1 MREPSRARCRHGVGD
16 VRPWGAPGTPP
27 YGAGM
32 DAPRTPGA
40 PTTAWV
46 AWDAWRATRGGPSVV
61 AMRQQQR
68 LATLVA
74 HARQASRFYA
84 ELYADLPPG
93 TTELRRLPPVTKPQL
108 MARFDD
114 WVTDPA
120 VTRAAV
126 EAFVADASNIG
137 VDLLGRYVVFTT
149 SGSTGVPTLLVQD
162 HRAIAVM
169 TGVAYARTAGLL
181 TPRLLADT
189 LRHGARQAAVFATGG
204 HFLTAVM
211 FERRQRALRLRRRMA
226 RFFSVMDPLPRIV
239 ADLNAFRPA
248 LLASYPS
255 VLALLAGEQRAG
267 RLRLSPA
274 LISTGGEALLPAVR
288 RGVEAAFRCPVIES
302 YSASEAVPLTL
313 PCTRGRLHVNADWF
327 ILEPVDATGAPVPA
341 GRFSHSVLV
350 TNLANLVQPLIRY
363 ELGDSVAMDADA
375 CPCGRPLP
383 TIRVQGRTEE
393 ILHVPGPDGHE
404 VALLPMALATV
415 VEETPG
421 VHRFQVVQTAP
432 TTLAVRLE
440 AGTGYRPD
448 AVWDVVRDRLGG
460 YLRDQGLPDVTLELA
475 PDPPRVTARGGKLLH
490 VLSEL
495 P

>member
-1 MREPSRARCRHGVGD
+1 
-16 VRPWGAPGTPP
+16 
-27 YGAGM
+27 
-32 DAPRTPGA
+32 
-40 PTTAWV
+40 
-46 AWDAWRATRGGPSVV
+46 
-61 AMRQQQR
+61 
-68 LATLVA
+68 
-74 HARQASRFYA
+74 
-84 ELYADLPPG
+84 
-93 TTELRRLPPVTKPQL
+93 
-108 MARFDD
+108 
-114 WVTDPA
+114 
-120 VTRAAV
+120 
-126 EAFVADASNIG
+126 
-137 VDLLGRYVVFTT
+137 
-149 SGSTGVPTLLVQD
+149 
-162 HRAIAVM
+162 
-169 TGVAYARTAGLL
+169 
-181 TPRLLADT
+181 
-189 LRHGARQAAVFATGG
+189 
-204 HFLTAVM
+204 
-211 FERRQRALRLRRRMA
+211 
-226 RFFSVMDPLPRIV
+226 MDPLPRIV
-239 ADLNAFRPA
+239 AELNAFRPA

-302 YSASEAVPLTL
+302 YSASEAAPLTL

-393 ILHVPGPDGHE
+393 VLHVPGPEGRE
-404 VALLPMALATV
+404 VGLLPMALATV

-440 AGTGYRPD
+440 TGPGYRPG
-448 AVWDVVRDRLGG
+448 AVWDAVRARLGG
-460 YLRDQGLPDVTLELA
+460 YLRDQGLPDVALELA
-475 PDPPRVTARGGKLLH
+475 PDPPRVSPGGGKLRH

-495 P
+495 PSASG

>member
-1 MREPSRARCRHGVGD
+1 
-16 VRPWGAPGTPP
+16 
-27 YGAGM
+27 
-32 DAPRTPGA
+32 
-40 PTTAWV
+40 
-46 AWDAWRATRGGPSVV
+46 
-61 AMRQQQR
+61 
-68 LATLVA
+68 
-74 HARQASRFYA
+74 
-84 ELYADLPPG
+84 
-93 TTELRRLPPVTKPQL
+93 
-108 MARFDD
+108 
-114 WVTDPA
+114 
-120 VTRAAV
+120 
-126 EAFVADASNIG
+126 
-137 VDLLGRYVVFTT
+137 
-149 SGSTGVPTLLVQD
+149 
-162 HRAIAVM
+162 
-169 TGVAYARTAGLL
+169 
-181 TPRLLADT
+181 
-189 LRHGARQAAVFATGG
+189 
-204 HFLTAVM
+204 
-211 FERRQRALRLRRRMA
+211 MA

-239 ADLNAFRPA
+239 AELNAFRPA

-302 YSASEAVPLTL
+302 YSASEAAPLTL

-327 ILEPVDATGAPVPA
+327 ILEPVDAAGEPVPA

-440 AGTGYRPD
+440 AGPGYRPA
-448 AVWDVVRDRLGG
+448 AVWDAVRARLGG
-460 YLRDQGLPDVTLELA
+460 YLRDQGLPDVMLELA
-475 PDPPRVTARGGKLLH
+475 PDPPRVSPGGGKLRH

-495 P
+495 PSGPR